1 MEDRAVTSFTP
12 RQDSDERI
20 GSVLVVGSGI
30 GGMQASLD
38 LANSGLLVH
47 MVNDEPSIGGTMS
60 RLDKTFPTGDCAMC
74 MISPR
79 MVESSRHPNIK
90 MHTMTRVVNVAGV
103 EGNFTVTLE
112 QKARYV
118 DPDLCTGCGACE
130 PECPTKVSNIFNQG
144 LNTRKA
150 IYALFPQAVPNT
162 RAIDPAHCLYL
173 TRQVCRK
180 CEKVCEA
187 KAINFEDRDSRFE
200 VKVGSIVL
208 TPGLKTYQP
217 EIRQEL
223 GYGRLKNV
231 VTSLQFERLL
241 SASGPCSGVVSRPS
255 DGKHPKRLAW
265 VQCVGSRNA
274 HNANPWCSSVCCM
287 YAAKQSI
294 IAKEHDKEVQP
305 TIFYMELRAFGKD
318 FDKYIEKAKRD
329 AGVVYKR
336 AMISEIVED
345 PETGNLLIHSVGEDG
360 RLVHEE
366 FDMVILSIGFEPRA
380 DAEEFSKIF
389 GIDTDRYG
397 FARTSKLA
405 PVATSKKGIYV
416 AGTYQGPKDI
426 PETVIQGSGAAA
438 NAMALLGDRRGT
450 EVTKVVLPDE
460 KDISGEE
467 PRVGVIVCHCG
478 TNIAGTVD
486 VKRVAD
492 AAAGQAGGVHT
503 ETIIYACAPDGQQK
517 IRDLIADKNLNRVV
531 VASCTP
537 RTHSPLFQDTIREVG
552 LNKFLFELADIREQ
566 CSWCHMHD
574 NENATK
580 KAIEIVNMVVAK
592 TRRLAPVTSASV
604 GVTHSALVIGGGIAG
619 MTSALSLTEQG
630 YGVHLVERKE
640 SLGGLLKTVRK
651 NLEGDDVQA
660 FLAETVRKVQEH
672 PAITVHLGAK
682 VDKVDGFVGNFLTT
696 IDNGRTIEH
705 GALIVATGG
714 MEYEPVEYGYGASEK
729 VITQRELEHLLT
741 ERGPENGKTYVMIQC
756 VGSREEPNNYCSR
769 ICCQD
774 ALKNGIAIKEQAPDA
789 LVVVLYRD
797 MRSYGLKEDYYR
809 RARDLGVLFFL
820 YTPEDKPRV
829 EAAGDKMKVTFAGKV
844 LDREMAVEA
853 DYVVLSTG
861 LRPQPDGDEFA
872 KKFKLT
878 CNIDGFL
885 LEAHV
890 KLRPV
895 DFPSEGF
902 FLAGLAHAPK
912 NLEETIGQAQAAAGR
927 AGALLSH
934 ESLTVS
940 GVISKHNRSICMS
953 CLACVKKCPF
963 GAPFIDEDGKV
974 SHNEVKCTG
983 CGICAATC
991 PAKAYQVNYFRD
1003 DQLLAMIDTAT
1014 SMDSSQ

>member
-1 MEDRAVTSFTP
+1 MTRITP
-12 RQDSDERI
+12 QQDNKNRI

-90 MHTMTRVVNVAGV
+90 MHTMARVQQVAGQ
-103 EGNFTVTLE
+103 EGDFTVTLE

-118 DPDLCTGCGACE
+118 DADRCTGCGACE
-130 PECPTKVSNIFNQG
+130 PECPVKVANIFNQG
-144 LNTRKA
+144 LDKRKA

-162 RAIDPAHCLYL
+162 RAIDPIHCLYL
-173 TRQVCRK
+173 TKNVCKK
-180 CEKVCEA
+180 CEKVCDA
-187 KAINFEDRDSRFE
+187 KAINFKDQDKLFE

-223 GYGRLKNV
+223 GYGKYQNI

-241 SASGPCSGVVSRPS
+241 SASGPCSGTVSRPS
-255 DGKHPKRLAW
+255 DGGHPKRLAW

-294 IAKEHDKEVQP
+294 IAREHDKEVQS

-318 FDKYIEKAKRD
+318 FDKYIEKAKKD
-329 AGVVYKR
+329 AGVIYKR
-336 AMISEIVED
+336 AMIAEIVED
-345 PETGNLLIHSVGEDG
+345 RETKNLLIHSVGEDG
-360 RLVHEE
+360 KVVREE

-380 DAEEFSKIF
+380 DAAEFSRIF
-389 GIDTDRYG
+389 GIETDTYG
-397 FARTSKLA
+397 FARTSKLR
-405 PVATSKKGIYV
+405 PVETSRPGIFV

-426 PETVIQGSGAAA
+426 PDTVIQGSGAAA
-438 NAMALLGDRRGT
+438 GVMALLGDSRGT
-450 EVTKVVLPDE
+450 EVTKVILPDE
-460 KDISGEE
+460 RDITGEE

-486 VKRVAD
+486 VQRVAD
-492 AAAGQAGGVHT
+492 AAAREPGVVHS

-517 IRDLIADKNLNRVV
+517 IRDLIKDKGLNRVL

-552 LNKFLFELADIREQ
+552 LNRFLFELADIREQ

-574 NENATK
+574 NENATR
-580 KAIEIVNMVVAK
+580 KAIEIVNMTVAK
-592 TRRLAPVTSASV
+592 TKRLVPVTSASV
-604 GVTHSALVIGGGIAG
+604 GVTHTALVIGGGIAG
-619 MTSALSLTEQG
+619 MISALSLVDQG
-630 YGVHLVERKE
+630 FNVHIVERQD
-640 SLGGLLKTVRK
+640 SLGGLLRTVRA

-660 FLAETVRKVQEH
+660 FLADTIARVENH
-672 PAITVHLGAK
+672 PAITVHHATT
-682 VDKVDGFVGNFLTT
+682 VDKVDGFVGNFVTT
-696 IDNGRTIEH
+696 LSTHQTVNH
-705 GALIVATGG
+705 GAVVIASGG
-714 MEYEPVEYGYGASEK
+714 IEYSPVEYGYGQSDK
-729 VITQRELEHLLT
+729 IITQRQLETLLA
-741 ERGPENGKTYVMIQC
+741 EKGPDNHKTYVMIQC
-756 VGSREEPNNYCSR
+756 VGSREEPDNYCSR

-774 ALKNGIAIKEQAPDA
+774 ALKNSIAIKEKAPDA
-789 LVVVLYRD
+789 NVVVLYRD
-797 MRSYGLKEDYYR
+797 MRSYGLKEDFYR
-809 RARDLGVLFFL
+809 KARDLGVIFLLF
-820 YTPEDKPRV
+820 TPDDKPRV
-829 EAAGDKMKVTFAGKV
+829 EATDDKVKVTLTGKV
-844 LDREMAVEA
+844 LGGEMAIDA

-861 LRPQPDGDEFA
+861 FRPQPDGDEFA

-885 LEAHV
+885 MEAHV

-912 NLEETIGQAQAAAGR
+912 NLEETVSQALAAAGR

-934 ESLTVS
+934 DSLTVS
-940 GVISKHNRSICMS
+940 GVISKHNRNICMS

-963 GAPFIDEDGKV
+963 GAPFIDVDGRV

-983 CGICAATC
+983 CGICAGVC
-991 PAKAYQVNYFRD
+991 PAKAYQVNCFRD
-1003 DQLLAMIDTAT
+1003 DQLLAMIDSVTE
-1014 SMDSSQ
+1014 MH

>member
-1 MEDRAVTSFTP
+1 MTRITP
-12 RQDSDERI
+12 KQDNKDRI

-38 LANSGLLVH
+38 LANSGLMVH
-47 MVNDEPSIGGTMS
+47 MINDEPSIGGTMS

-90 MHTMTRVVNVAGV
+90 MHTMCKALKVSGE

-118 DPDLCTGCGACE
+118 DPDRCTGCGACE
-130 PECPTKVSNIFNQG
+130 PECPTKVANFFNQG
-144 LNTRKA
+144 LDKRKA

-162 RAIDPAHCLYL
+162 RAIDAAHCLYL
-173 TRQVCRK
+173 TKNVCRK

-187 KAINFEDRDSRFE
+187 KAINFEDKDKQFD

-223 GYGRLKNV
+223 GYGKYKNI

-241 SASGPCSGVVSRPS
+241 SASGPCSGTVARPS
-255 DGKHPKRLAW
+255 DGGHPKRLAW

-294 IAKEHDKEVQP
+294 IAKEHDKDVQS
-305 TIFYMELRAFGKD
+305 TVFYMELRAFGKD
-318 FDKYIEKAKRD
+318 FDKYIDKAKKD
-329 AGVVYKR
+329 AGVIYKR

-345 PETGNLLIHSVGEDG
+345 PKTGNLLIHSVGEDG
-360 RLVHEE
+360 KAVHEE
-366 FDMVILSIGFEPRA
+366 FDMVILSIGFEPRSDAA
-380 DAEEFSKIF
+380 DFSKIF
-389 GIDTDRYG
+389 DIDTDTYG
-397 FARTSKLA
+397 FAKTSKLR
-405 PVATSKKGIYV
+405 PVETSKPGVYV

-438 NAMALLGDRRGT
+438 GAMALLGDRRGT
-450 EVTKVVLPDE
+450 EVTKVVLPE
-460 KDISGEE
+460 ERDITAEE
-467 PRVGVIVCHCG
+467 ARVGVIVCHCG

-486 VKRVAD
+486 VKRVAE
-492 AAAGQAGGVHT
+492 AAKMEPGVVHA

-517 IRDLIADKNLNRVV
+517 IRDLIKEKGLNRVV

-552 LNKFLFELADIREQ
+552 LNRFLFELADIREQ

-574 NENATK
+574 NENATR
-580 KAIEIVNMVVAK
+580 KAIEIVNMNIAK
-592 TRRLAPVTSASV
+592 TKRLLPVTSASV
-604 GVTHSALVIGGGIAG
+604 GVTHNALIIGGGIAG
-619 MTSALSLTEQG
+619 MTAALSLVDQG
-630 YGVHLVERKE
+630 YGVHLVERAPA
-640 SLGGLLKTVRK
+640 LGGLLTKVRK

-660 FLAETVRKVQEH
+660 FLADTIKKVESN
-672 PAITVHLGAK
+672 PAITVHLSAT
-682 VDKVDGFVGNFLTT
+682 VDKVDGFVGNFVTTLTNKEN
-696 IDNGRTIEH
+696 INH
-705 GALIVATGG
+705 GALLITTGG
-714 MEYEPVEYGYGASEK
+714 VEYSPEEYSYKDSEK
-729 VITQRELEHLLT
+729 IITQRELETLLA
-741 ERGPENGKTYVMIQC
+741 EEGPSNQKTYVMIQC

-774 ALKNGIAIKEQAPDA
+774 ALKNSIAIKEKAPDA
-789 LVVVLYRD
+789 QVVVIYRD
-797 MRSYGLKEDYYR
+797 MRSYGLKEEYYSK
-809 RARDLGVLFFL
+809 ARELGVLFFL
-820 YTPEDKPRV
+820 YTPEDKPQV
-829 EAAGDKMKVTFAGKV
+829 EPMGDKVKVTLMSKV
-844 LDREMAVEA
+844 LGREMTIDA
-853 DYVVLSTG
+853 DHVILSTG
-861 LRPQPDGDEFA
+861 LRPQPDGDEVS

-902 FLAGLAHAPK
+902 FLAGLVHAPK
-912 NLEETIGQAQAAAGR
+912 NLEETVSQALAAAGR

-940 GVISKHNRSICMS
+940 GVISKHNRDICMS

-963 GAPFIDEDGKV
+963 GAPFIDTDGRV

-983 CGICAATC
+983 CGICAGVC

-1003 DQLLAMIDTAT
+1003 DQILAML
-1014 SMDSSQ
+1014 DSVTHTQ